1 MQRFLQQR
9 NVIVFTLLALFLL
22 ETTIFQWLIPLNWRG
37 HMHITPH
44 FLLIIIVLTS
54 IYVNRHFALA
64 LGLIIGFL
72 QDVLYYGHML
82 GPHTFAL
89 GLTGY
94 LAGLIFWR
102 ANVGFIYAVFIVM
115 LGCFFYD
122 MIIYAIYRLFNVVE
136 QAFSWAFMYNI
147 LPSLL
152 FNLFLAL
159 LIYFPFRYMLERLS
173 SKRKEEES

>member
-9 NVIVFTLLALFLL
+9 NIIVFTLLAFFLL
-22 ETTIFQWLIPLNWRG
+22 ETTIFQWLVPVSWRG

-44 FLLIIIVLTS
+44 FSLIVIMLTS

-64 LGLIIGFL
+64 LGLAVGLL
-72 QDVLYYGHML
+72 QDLLYYGHML

-94 LAGLIFWR
+94 LAGLMIWR
-102 ANVGFIYAVFIVM
+102 ASAGFIFAIFIVM

-122 MIIYAIYRLFNVVE
+122 VIIYGIYRLFNIVE
-136 QAFSWAFMYNI
+136 QTFSWAFLNNI

-173 SKRKEEES
+173 NQRKEEES